1 MGIMKTLTINGV
13 KYDVTPVVPATSV
26 TLLANAWVGSGCTY
40 SQVVA
45 VPGATPNTKV
55 DLQPTAEQLEEFH
68 YKILSFVA
76 ENEGGVV
83 TVYCIG
89 DKPKGDHTIQ
99 TTLTEVEASGKIR
112 GNTVGTSMPKPDWNQ
127 TDPTKA
133 DYILNKPVVV
143 KSVNGLVPDEHGNVV
158 VQGGGNSGGVVV
170 ETDPTVPAWAKQP
183 NKPTYTASE
192 VGALPAST
200 AIPTVPT
207 KVSAFDNDKGYLTE
221 YTETDPTVPSW
232 AKASTKPSYT
242 KSEVGL
248 GNVDNVKQYSASNP
262 PPYPVTSVNG
272 KTGAVSLDA
281 SAVGARPSTWMPSAS
296 DVGALPAS
304 TTIPT
309 KVSQLTNDSGFIK
322 SYTETDPTVP
332 SWAKASTKPSYS
344 KSEVGLGNVDNVKQY
359 SASNPPPYPVTSV
372 NGKTGAV
379 TIDVAQDKIE
389 ILLPSE
395 IVAVVGVEFNIY
407 YKSIIRANRAL
418 DNFEIKCSLS
428 DTSVDYK
435 LYKEC
440 FRLTA
445 VDANVGSYTLTV
457 QVKDIISG
465 SVKAE
470 KAVAFHIIKNRA
482 LNNKNVLYLGDSLTF
497 SRGGLYPAEIQYN
510 LSGGKLISIGSQT
523 GTAESNGI
531 GEVKHEGYNGATVG
545 GFLSANVT
553 SGNVNKFYNPSTGQF
568 DLSYFMT
575 KQGYTQLDAVCLNLG
590 HNNLGNHVNAV
601 SGLQTIVSKIHEYNA
616 DIPVIISLIEPLA
629 GQDGWTKKTKSTAIE
644 MNRHWKNLIS
654 AYITAFDNG
663 KISNVYLS
671 APYLNIDADNDF
683 PTETVARSAR
693 DTTQIVRQ
701 NDAMHP
707 GKIGTLKMADVYF
720 ANLLYRIPEDNAIYY
735 SITNNLTNVTTNNN
749 VGSVKEGSSYTATLT
764 PADGY
769 VLDSVTVT
777 MGGNPVTVT
786 NGVIN
791 ISGVTGD
798 IVITATAK
806 VYVPA
811 YTNLAKP
818 STASSSPNT
827 ALTADEWLNGYYI
840 SSKKISAKADLVVTN
855 KIPLTFNDTIR
866 IKGFAT
872 TGTIGGNSCAS
883 RFRVLPCDA
892 SGTVLLTEVYPA
904 VANSTQGTGRLE
916 DMDEAELAKGIYCF
930 SPKNDSFSQS
940 YWQNVAFVRICGYPI
955 DGNNANVIVTVNQEI
970 TD

>member
-1 MGIMKTLTINGV
+1 MSKIYGRPI
-13 KYDVTPVVPATSV
+13 
-26 TLLANAWVGSGCTY
+26 
-40 SQVVA
+40 
-45 VPGATPNTKV
+45 ATPLNPEK
-55 DLQPTAEQLEEFH
+55 L
-68 YKILSFVA
+68 
-76 ENEGGVV
+76 
-83 TVYCIG
+83 
-89 DKPKGDHTIQ
+89 
-99 TTLTEVEASGKIR
+99 GKD
-112 GNTVGTSMPKPDWNQ
+112 S
-127 TDPTKA
+127 
-133 DYILNKPVVV
+133 V
-143 KSVNGLVPDEHGNVV
+143 KTVNGIAPDENGNVV
-158 VQGGGNSGGVVV
+158 VQGGNGSGGNADLTGYATEQWVKGYAQPVGDYLTEDDLNGYAQTSDIPTKPEDIGAQPSGNYALKTEIPNVPVQSVNGKTGAVSLSASDVGARPSTWMPTHSDVGADKSGTASSAVSTHNTNTAAHNDIRLLITALATRLDALANSDDTTLDQMAEVVAYIKANRDLIDQITTGKV
-170 ETDPTVPAWAKQP
+170 SVSDIVNNLTTNVS
-183 NKPTYTASE
+183 NKPLSAAQG
-192 VGALPAST
+192 VALKALID
-200 AIPTVPT
+200 AITVPT
-207 KVSAFDNDKGYLTE
+207 KLSQLSNDKGYITG

-232 AKASTKPSYT
+232 AKASS
-242 KSEVGL
+242 
-248 GNVDNVKQYSASNP
+248 
-262 PPYPVTSVNG
+262 
-272 KTGAVSLDA
+272 
-281 SAVGARPSTWMPSAS
+281 
-296 DVGALPAS
+296 
-304 TTIPT
+304 
-309 KVSQLTNDSGFIK
+309 
-322 SYTETDPTVP
+322 
-332 SWAKASTKPSYS
+332 KPSYS

-379 TIDVAQDKIE
+379 TIDGAQDKIE

-395 IVAVVGVEFNIY
+395 IVAVVGVEFNMY
-407 YKSIIRANRAL
+407 YKSFIRANRTL
-418 DNFEIKCSLS
+418 DNYEIKCALS
-428 DTSVDYK
+428 DTSVGYK

-445 VDANVGSYTLTV
+445 VDANVGSHTLTV
-457 QVKDIISG
+457 QVKDAISG

-470 KAVAFHIIKNRA
+470 KAVTFHIIKNRS

-510 LSGGKLISIGSQT
+510 LSGGKLVSIGSQIGST
-523 GTAESNGI
+523 ESNGI
-531 GEVKHEGYNGATVG
+531 GQVRHEGYNGATVG

-568 DLSYFMT
+568 DLAYFMT
-575 KQGYTQLDAVCLNLG
+575 NQGYTQIDAVCLNLG

-601 SGLQTIVSKIHEYNA
+601 SGLQTIISKIHEYNA

-629 GQDGWTKKTKSTAIE
+629 GQDGWTAKTKSTAIE

-693 DTTQIVRQ
+693 DTTQIDRQ

-707 GKIGTLKMADVYF
+707 GKTGTLKMADVYF
-720 ANLLYRIPEDNAIYY
+720 ANLMYRIPEDNAIYY
-735 SITNNLTNVTTNNN
+735 TVTNNLTNVTTTNN
-749 VGSVKEGSSYTATLT
+749 VGSIKEGSAYTATLT
-764 PADGY
+764 PVDGY

-777 MGGNPVTVT
+777 MGGNPVAVT

-811 YTNLAKP
+811 YANLAKP
-818 STASSSPNT
+818 STANDASPNT

-840 SSKKISAKADLVVTN
+840 SSKKVSAKADLIVTN

-892 SGTVLLTEVYPA
+892 NGNALLTEIQPA
-904 VANSTQGTGRLE
+904 IANSSAGAGRLE
-916 DMDEAELAKGIYCF
+916 YMDATELEKGIYCF
-930 SPKNDSFSQS
+930 SPKTDYAPS
-940 YWQNVAFVRICGYPI
+940 YWNGVAFVRICGYPI
-955 DGNNANVIVTVNQEI
+955 DGNNANVIVTVNEEI

>member
-1 MGIMKTLTINGV
+1 MATPISDGTEVVFRSPVDCSQVTGLVVYYNGGNKEFAFADAHGNNVGDIDHLFAENVVVKVILDVTHAMAFVQNADTNAYIERTFIKTVNGV
-13 KYDVTPVVPATSV
+13 K
-26 TLLANAWVGSGCTY
+26 
-40 SQVVA
+40 
-45 VPGATPNTKV
+45 
-55 DLQPTAEQLEEFH
+55 
-68 YKILSFVA
+68 
-76 ENEGGVV
+76 
-83 TVYCIG
+83 
-89 DKPKGDHTIQ
+89 
-99 TTLTEVEASGKIR
+99 
-112 GNTVGTSMPKPDWNQ
+112 
-127 TDPTKA
+127 
-133 DYILNKPVVV
+133 
-143 KSVNGLVPDEHGNVV
+143 PDESGNVV
-158 VQGGGNSGGVVV
+158 VQGGGGGSGEAGADGFSPVANV
-170 ETDPTVPAWAKQP
+170 TQ
-183 NKPTYTASE
+183 TAS
-192 VGALPAST
+192 GAVISITDKSGTTT
-200 AIPTVPT
+200 ATI
-207 KVSAFDNDKGYLTE
+207 
-221 YTETDPTVPSW
+221 
-232 AKASTKPSYT
+232 
-242 KSEVGL
+242 
-248 GNVDNVKQYSASNP
+248 
-262 PPYPVTSVNG
+262 VNG
-272 KTGAVSLDA
+272 KDGADGKDGKDGAQGIQGEQGPKGDTGAPGADGAKGDKGDKGDTGAQGNPGKDGVSATHSWNGTTL
-281 SAVGARPSTWMPSAS
+281 TITSAS
-296 DVGALPAS
+296 GTSSANLKGEKGDKGDQGIQGIQGIQGEKGDTGAPGS
-304 TTIPT
+304 NG
-309 KVSQLTNDSGFIK
+309 TNGKDG
-322 SYTETDPTVP
+322 
-332 SWAKASTKPSYS
+332 AN
-344 KSEVGLGNVDNVKQY
+344 G
-359 SASNPPPYPVTSV
+359 TSV
-372 NGKTGAV
+372 TVKSVSESTADGGSNVVTFSDGKTV
-379 TIDVAQDKIE
+379 TIKNGSKGSTGATGPQGPAGKDGAADLSVE

-395 IVAVVGVEFNIY
+395 IVAVVGVEFNMY
-407 YKSIIRANRAL
+407 YKSFIRANRSL

-428 DTSVDYK
+428 NTSVDYK
-435 LYKEC
+435 LYNEC

-510 LSGGKLISIGSQT
+510 LSGGKLISIGSQI
-523 GTAESNGI
+523 GSAESNGI
-531 GEVKHEGYNGATVG
+531 GQVRHEGYNGATVG

-568 DLSYFMT
+568 DLAYFMT
-575 KQGYTQLDAVCLNLG
+575 NQGYTQLDAVCLNLG

-601 SGLQTIVSKIHEYNA
+601 SGLQTIISKIHEYNA

-629 GQDGWTKKTKSTAIE
+629 GQDGWTAKTKSTAIE

-654 AYITAFDNG
+654 AYIAAFDNG

-735 SITNNLTNVTTNNN
+735 SITKNLTNVTTNNN
-749 VGSVKEGSSYTATLT
+749 VGSIKEGSAYSATLT

-872 TGTIGGNSCAS
+872 TGNIGGSSCQS

-892 SGTVLLTEVYPA
+892 SGAALQSEIYPA
-904 VANSTQGTGRLE
+904 IANATQGTGRL
-916 DMDEAELAKGIYCF
+916 DIMDVAELENGVYCF
-930 SPKNDSFSQS
+930 SFSQDTIS
-940 YWQNVAFVRICGYPI
+940 GAISKNVAFVRICGYPI
-955 DGNNANVIVTVNQEI
+955 DGNNANVIVTVNEEI